1 MNARIIAFVRWL
13 VTLEDIRWWMNRVWT
28 QLLDEPEERWRAARL
43 LTQVLGAG
51 AVSGW
56 LIATFLSAGVGVSTV
71 PGTTTEPLNIIAR
84 EPGVAFNVLQFCQD
98 PTTTVGKTVM
108 TDALAGGVRYI
119 ALRGTESVNWAD
131 SPENRNPSA
140 MHYVTAPDGNQLGEP
155 VTVEGKAADCMK
167 RRAK

>member
-1 MNARIIAFVRWL
+1 MNAVKQVLWGFLTASDLRWFL
-13 VTLEDIRWWMNRVWT
+13 NRVWT

-56 LIATFLSAGVGVSTV
+56 LIATFFSAGVGVSTV
-71 PGTTTEPLNIIAR
+71 PGATTEPLNIIAR

-119 ALRGTESVNWAD
+119 ALRGTESVNFAD
-131 SPENRNPSA
+131 SPVGKNQSA
-140 MHYVTAPDGNQLGEP
+140 MHYVVAPDGNQTSEAVE
-155 VTVEGKAADCMK
+155 VTKDAYACLLK
-167 RRAK
+167 RAK

>member
-1 MNARIIAFVRWL
+1 MNAVKQVLWGFLTASDLRWFL
-13 VTLEDIRWWMNRVWT
+13 NRFWK

-56 LIATFLSAGVGVSTV
+56 LIATFLSAGVGISTV
-71 PGTTTEPLNIIAR
+71 PGATTEPLNIIAR